1 VNEPSSSEQDTPEEV
16 TAPDE
21 QTASA
26 GQQAEAGGNEPGAAG
41 EKAGGWRQ
49 KCGVVAGYATAAVLI
64 AGIGF
69 GALTATRDLASP
81 GGAASAIPAPPRAN
95 ARFVE
100 DDDGTGADNQVNIL
114 QQTIPGLVHV
124 VTSRGTPT
132 GVGTILTP
140 SGIVLT
146 SDQAI
151 RGADRVVVRQVL
163 SGKSLSARVIG
174 SDAAADLALLQIEG
188 GSRFATAALGN
199 SRDFAIGAAVTS
211 VGSSGI
217 SRTFTLN
224 VGNLAGTH
232 GSIPDGGEHLTGL
245 LTTTTRVLPGEETGG
260 PLVSLSGQVI
270 GIDVA
275 GTGSGLHRVGFA
287 VPINTALAIARK
299 IDGTR

>member
-1 VNEPSSSEQDTPEEV
+1 VDEPSSSEQAMPEEV
-16 TAPDE
+16 AAPED
-21 QTASA
+21 QTASP
-26 GQQAEAGGNEPGAAG
+26 GQEAEAGGNKTGEAG
-41 EKAGGWRQ
+41 ETARGWRQ
-49 KCGVVAGYATAAVLI
+49 KCGAVAGYAAAGMLI
-64 AGIGF
+64 TGIGF
-69 GALTATRDLASP
+69 GAFTAARDLAGP

-114 QQTIPGLVHV
+114 RQTIPGLVHV
-124 VTSRGTPT
+124 ATSRGTPT
-132 GVGTILTP
+132 GVGTIITP

-151 RGADRVVVRQVL
+151 GGADRVVVRQVL
-163 SGKSLSARVIG
+163 TGKSLSARVIG

-188 GSRFATAALGN
+188 GSEFATAAIGN
-199 SRDFAIGAAVTS
+199 SRDFAVGAAVTS
-211 VGSSGI
+211 VGSSGL

-224 VGNLAGTH
+224 VGNLVGTR
-232 GSIPDGGEHLTGL
+232 GSIADAGGKLTRL

-275 GTGSGLHRVGFA
+275 GAGSGLRHVGFA
-287 VPINTALAIARK
+287 VPIDTALAIARK